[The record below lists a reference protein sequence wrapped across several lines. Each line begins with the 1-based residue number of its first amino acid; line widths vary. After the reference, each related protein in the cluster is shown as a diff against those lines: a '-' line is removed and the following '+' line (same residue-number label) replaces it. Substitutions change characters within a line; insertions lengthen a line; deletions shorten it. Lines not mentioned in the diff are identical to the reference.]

1 LAWGLPATC
10 TSMLIGTVLAA
21 TRRQHWPLATQSALL
36 VASVCANLVAIP
48 RWGVTGCAFVAVGV
62 YYTSVL
68 VNTTLAVVAAR
79 TARAAATEAPP
90 LGAVAEGV
98 E

>member
-1 LAWGLPATC
+1 
-10 TSMLIGTVLAA
+10 
-21 TRRQHWPLATQSALL
+21 
-36 VASVCANLVAIP
+36 
-48 RWGVTGCAFVAVGV
+48 
-62 YYTSVL
+62 VL